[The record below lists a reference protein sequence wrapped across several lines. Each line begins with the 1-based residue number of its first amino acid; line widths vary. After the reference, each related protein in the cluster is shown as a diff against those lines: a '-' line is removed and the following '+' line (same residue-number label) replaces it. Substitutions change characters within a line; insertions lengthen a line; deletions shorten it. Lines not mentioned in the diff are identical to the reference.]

1 MIKYVI
7 FDMDGVLIDSEIVYM
22 KLLQSFLQEN
32 GVFVCLDELHFLV
45 GSSRKIEN
53 QFMKAKLRLSDNE
66 TKRRKYEFYDRNPVD
81 YLSIR
86 KRYVV
91 ELLEYLKEHD
101 IKIALASSSPRDNIE
116 EVLNACKIQSY
127 FSIVASGED
136 FHETKPNPEIY
147 EYTIKELDA
156 NKEEVLVIEDS
167 VYGIQA
173 AKNANLKVI
182 ALKDEILQHDTSQAD
197 YVIEDLCEVIDII
210 KREE

>member
-22 KLLQSFLQEN
+22 KLFQSFLKEN
-32 GVFVCLDELHFLV
+32 GVTVHLDELHFLA
-45 GSSRKIEN
+45 GSSRKVED
-53 QFMKAKLRLSDNE
+53 QFMKEKLQISENEAKQ
-66 TKRRKYEFYDRNPVD
+66 RKYEFYDRNPVD

-91 ELLEYLKEHD
+91 ELLDYLKEQD

-116 EVLNACKIQSY
+116 EVLNACEIQSY
-127 FSIVASGED
+127 FSIIASGED

-147 EYTIKELDA
+147 EYTIKKLGA
-156 NKEEVLVIEDS
+156 KKEEVFVIEDS

-173 AKNANLKVI
+173 GKNANLKVI
-182 ALKDEILQHDTSQAD
+182 ALEDKILQHDTSQAD